1 MTERHIRAIPIR
13 HRHDVLSPEEV
24 ELLHTRSLDILD
36 RVGFTTSNDR
46 LLDLMAEA
54 GQRVDRDARRIRL
67 DPTFV
72 EDAISRAPGS
82 YTLAARD
89 PALDLPLDGSAGYLS
104 TDGCPADVIDL
115 ETGERRPGTKRDL
128 VEITRLADALPQ
140 IAFLWQSVSANDTPV
155 PVRPIHET
163 HAQLLN
169 TTKHIQQMT
178 AIDAFNARGIVE
190 MARVVAGSDA
200 ALRSRPLIS
209 NFQCSISPLHWDD
222 GPVECMRI
230 FGEAGIPV
238 GICAMPLA
246 GASAPLSIGGML
258 AMANAEICSGIAILQ
273 TIAPG
278 TPTMHISYAA
288 TIDLS
293 SGGMNTA
300 WGTDEIFSA
309 MVNTQLARR
318 YGIPYSVWAFASGAK
333 RPDWQAGAQAA
344 LSAMAMALSPGHLI
358 NGAGSLYDDVVYSMA
373 ELVLDAELFEMLV
386 RFAEGWR
393 IDDDAISLETI
404 EAVGPGGHFLGT
416 PHTLANI
423 RSFWRETVM
432 DRSSWEAWEQA
443 GRPDAAAAATDRAR
457 TLLAEHEPESLPED
471 VERELERIV
480 AAYERQALEQVG
492 ERTT

>member
-1 MTERHIRAIPIR
+1 MTERSIRAIPFT
-13 HRHDVLSPEEV
+13 HRHDVLEPEQV

-36 RVGFTTSNDR
+36 RVGFTTSSR
-46 LLDLMAEA
+46 ALLDLMAEA
-54 GQRVDRDARRIRL
+54 GQRVDREAGRIRL
-67 DPTFV
+67 DPAFV
-72 EDAISRAPGS
+72 EAALARCPRT

-104 TDGCPADVIDL
+104 TDGCPADIIDL

-128 VEITRLADALPQ
+128 AEITRLADALPQ

-190 MARVVAGSDA
+190 MARAVAGGA
-200 ALRSRPLIS
+200 EALRARPIVS
-209 NFQCSISPLHWDD
+209 NFQCSISPLHWDE
-222 GPVECMRI
+222 GPIECMRI
-230 FGEAGIPV
+230 FAEAGIPV

-246 GASAPLSIGGML
+246 GASAPLSIAGML

-273 TIAPG
+273 TLAPG

-300 WGTDEIFSA
+300 WGTEEVFSA
-309 MVNTQLARR
+309 MANTQLARR
-318 YGIPYSVWAFASGAK
+318 YGIPYSVWAFAPGAK
-333 RPDWQAGAQAA
+333 HPDWQAGVQAA
-344 LSAMAMALSPGHLI
+344 LSGMAMALSPGHLI
-358 NGAGSLYDDVVYSMA
+358 NGAGSLCDDVVYSMT

-386 RFAEGWR
+386 RFAEGVR
-393 IDDDAISLETI
+393 IDEAAIALETI
-404 EAVGPGGHFLGT
+404 EEVGPGGHFLGT
-416 PHTLANI
+416 PHTLANL

-432 DRSSWEAWEQA
+432 DRSSWDAWEEA
-443 GRPDAAAAATDRAR
+443 GRPDAARAATERAR
-457 TLLAEHEPESLPED
+457 ALLAEHEPEPLPED
-471 VERELERIV
+471 VAAELERIV
-480 AAYERQALEQVG
+480 GAYERQALERAG
-492 ERTT
+492 

>member
-1 MTERHIRAIPIR
+1 MSERHIRAMPFR
-13 HRHDVLSPEEV
+13 HHHDVIGSEEV

-36 RVGFTTSNDR
+36 RVGFTTSNHG
-46 LLDLMAEA
+46 LLDAMAEA
-54 GQRVDRDARRIRL
+54 GQRVDREARRIRL
-67 DPTFV
+67 DPSFV
-72 EDAISRAPGS
+72 EDA
-82 YTLAARD
+82 LARCPRTYVLGARD
-89 PALDLPLDGSAGYLS
+89 PALDLPLDDSAGYLA

-115 ETGERRPGTKRDL
+115 ETGARRPGTARDL
-128 VEITRLADALPQ
+128 ADITRLADALPQ
-140 IAFLWQSVSANDTPV
+140 IAFLWQSVSANDAPV

-163 HAQLLN
+163 FVQLRN

-178 AIDAFNARGIVE
+178 AIDPLNARGVVE
-190 MARVVAGSDA
+190 MARVVAGSDE
-200 ALRSRPLIS
+200 ALRARPVIS

-258 AMANAEICSGIAILQ
+258 AMANAEILSGIAILQ
-273 TIAPG
+273 TLAPG

-288 TIDLS
+288 TIDLA

-300 WGTDEIFSA
+300 WGTDEVFSA
-309 MVNTQLARR
+309 MANTQLARR
-318 YGIPYSVWAFASGAK
+318 YGIPYSVWAFAPGAK
-333 RPDWQAGAQAA
+333 YPDWQAGVQAA

-358 NGAGSLYDDVVYSMA
+358 TGAGSLDDDVVYSLT
-373 ELVLDAELFEMLV
+373 ELVLDCEIFEMLV

-393 IDDDAISLETI
+393 IDDDAIALETI

-443 GRPDAAAAATDRAR
+443 GRPDAARAATERAR
-457 TLLAEHEPESLPED
+457 RLLAEHEPEPLPED
-471 VERELERIV
+471 VEHELERIV
-480 AAYERQALEQVG
+480 AAYERQALERAG
-492 ERTT
+492 